1 MLDKTSR
8 TVYPIKYHSGRDDTM
23 EWILLGLLFCILILQ
38 IVLLLRRRTGDAQ
51 ELRLALAKDA
61 SEQQLRMAQQVDQ
74 SIQNLRVEN
83 EKRMDDLQT
92 HLEQAVAAGAA
103 DNRERI
109 LQGAG
114 EQSRMLQEME
124 KAILKQNHEAQEKIM
139 EKLVASVETMNRV
152 NGEKLSEIHR
162 NINERLDKALNER
175 LDSSFEKIGQQL
187 GSLYKAVG
195 ELQSLTNGVE
205 NLNRTLSNVKTRG
218 TWGEMQLEQILANI
232 FPDSLYD
239 KNVQIKKNSQ
249 ERVEFAL
256 KIPDK
261 TDGGR
266 SIYLP
271 IDSKFPA
278 DLYAK
283 IQEAAAGADR
293 KGVETAVRELEGR
306 IKSEARDISTKYIN
320 APDTTDFAIMFLPS
334 EGLYSEVLRIPG
346 LAEYCQRELKVVIS
360 GPTTLSALLN
370 SLAVGF
376 KFLTVSR
383 NTQEVLRVLQNVRGQ
398 YEKFGDLIDKTQRN
412 LDLAVRSTDEM
423 KKRTDLIQ
431 KRLDKVS
438 ALEGPEMME
447 FLPESTE
454 GDRV

>member
-38 IVLLLRRRTGDAQ
+38 IVPLLRRRTGDTQ

-61 SEQQLRMAQQVDQ
+61 SEQQLRMAQQVEQ

-92 HLEQAVAAGAA
+92 RLEKAVAA
-103 DNRERI
+103 
-109 LQGAG
+109 GAG

-139 EKLVASVETMNRV
+139 ERLVASVETMNRV

-162 NINERLDKALNER
+162 NINERLDKSLNER

-278 DLYAK
+278 NLYAK

>member
-1 MLDKTSR
+1 MIR
-8 TVYPIKYHSGRDDTM
+8 WNGYCWVCFFVYS
-23 EWILLGLLFCILILQ
+23 FCRSYFYGADVRGIH
-38 IVLLLRRRTGDAQ
+38 T

-92 HLEQAVAAGAA
+92 RLEKAVAA
-103 DNRERI
+103 
-109 LQGAG
+109 GAG

-139 EKLVASVETMNRV
+139 ERLVASVETMNRV

-162 NINERLDKALNER
+162 NINERLDKSLNER

>member
-38 IVLLLRRRTGDAQ
+38 VVLLLRRRTGDTQ

-83 EKRMDDLQT
+83 EKRMNDLQT
-92 HLEQAVAAGAA
+92 RLEKAVAA
-103 DNRERI
+103 
-109 LQGAG
+109 GAG

-162 NINERLDKALNER
+162 NINERLDKSLNER